1 MDLGQ
6 NLPYK
11 ASSKIFLLL
20 DLNQKL
26 CPPDPSF
33 AFASPT
39 EISKIGSPP
48 YFVDTPID
56 L

>member
-1 MDLGQ
+1 MDLGL
-6 NLPYK
+6 NLPCK

-26 CPPDPSF
+26 CPTDPS
-33 AFASPT
+33 FASPT